1 MDIVNI
7 VIMLLIG
14 VFGGFIS
21 GLVGVGGA
29 IIIYPAI
36 LLLPPLFGAP
46 AYSAYI
52 ASGLTSSQVFFSTLS
67 GSLKARKKT
76 EFSPQLV
83 LYMGGGMII
92 GSMLGAFLANLFDAT
107 FVNTVY
113 IIIAL
118 LALTLMFIKVK
129 PSSEK
134 SSFNKY
140 LLVII
145 GLFIGI
151 ISGIVG
157 AGGAF
162 IIIPILLVQS
172 GESEET
178 WTTFFEYLK
187 ERGLQGTE
195 LVISDAHKGL
205 VSAIRKSFT
214 NVSWQR
220 CQVHFLRNIF
230 TTIPKKNSKS
240 FREAVKGIFKFT
252 DINLAREAKNRLI
265 HDYIDQPKYSKACAS
280 LDDGFEDAFQYTVQG
295 NSHNRLKSTN
305 LIERLNQ
312 EVRRREKIIRIFP
325 NQTSANRLIG
335 AVLMDLHDEW
345 IYSSRKYINF
355 DK

>member
-29 IIIYPAI
+29 IIIFPAI

-92 GSMLGAFLANLFDAT
+92 GSMLGAFLANLFDAI

-134 SSFNKY
+134 SSFNSY
-140 LLVII
+140 HWPFHWYHFRYSRCRWCLHYYSY
-145 GLFIGI
+145 I
-151 ISGIVG
+151 IS
-157 AGGAF
+157 F
-162 IIIPILLVQS
+162 IQI
-172 GESEET
+172 T
-178 WTTFFEYLK
+178 NEY
-187 ERGLQGTE
+187 
-195 LVISDAHKGL
+195 
-205 VSAIRKSFT
+205 
-214 NVSWQR
+214 
-220 CQVHFLRNIF
+220 C
-230 TTIPKKNSKS
+230 
-240 FREAVKGIFKFT
+240 
-252 DINLAREAKNRLI
+252 
-265 HDYIDQPKYSKACAS
+265 
-280 LDDGFEDAFQYTVQG
+280 
-295 NSHNRLKSTN
+295 
-305 LIERLNQ
+305 
-312 EVRRREKIIRIFP
+312 
-325 NQTSANRLIG
+325 
-335 AVLMDLHDEW
+335 
-345 IYSSRKYINF
+345 SR
-355 DK
+355 

>member
-67 GSLKARKKT
+67 GSLKARKT

-162 IIIPILLVQS
+162 IIIPILLVLFKLPMNTVVANS
-172 GESEET
+172 I
-178 WTTFFEYLK
+178 
-187 ERGLQGTE
+187 
-195 LVISDAHKGL
+195 VI
-205 VSAIRKSFT
+205 
-214 NVSWQR
+214 
-220 CQVHFLRNIF
+220 
-230 TTIPKKNSKS
+230 
-240 FREAVKGIFKFT
+240 
-252 DINLAREAKNRLI
+252 
-265 HDYIDQPKYSKACAS
+265 
-280 LDDGFEDAFQYTVQG
+280 AFI
-295 NSHNRLKSTN
+295 SS
-305 LIERLNQ
+305 
-312 EVRRREKIIRIFP
+312 
-325 NQTSANRLIG
+325 IG
-335 AVLMDLHDEW
+335 AFVIKLIQGYIPLYDALFLIIGSIIFAPIGLKLSKKVPNIIQKW
-345 IYSSRKYINF
+345 IISILIVF
-355 DK
+355 AIVQLIL

>member
-162 IIIPILLVQS
+162 IIIPILLVLFKLPMNTVVANSIVIAFISSIGAFVIKLIQGYIPLYDALFLIIGS
-172 GESEET
+172 IIFAPIG
-178 WTTFFEYLK
+178 LK
-187 ERGLQGTE
+187 LSKKVPNIIQKWI
-195 LVISDAHKGL
+195 ISIL
-205 VSAIRKSFT
+205 IVFAISSTHFIKLILITQTAISRK
-214 NVSWQR
+214 
-220 CQVHFLRNIF
+220 I
-230 TTIPKKNSKS
+230 IP
-240 FREAVKGIFKFT
+240 
-252 DINLAREAKNRLI
+252 LI
-265 HDYIDQPKYSKACAS
+265 
-280 LDDGFEDAFQYTVQG
+280 
-295 NSHNRLKSTN
+295 STN
-305 LIERLNQ
+305 MYA
-312 EVRRREKIIRIFP
+312 VR
-325 NQTSANRLIG
+325 
-335 AVLMDLHDEW
+335 
-345 IYSSRKYINF
+345 IYMNKNF
-355 DK
+355 

>member
-145 GLFIGI
+145 GI
-151 ISGIVG
+151 ISGIIG

-162 IIIPILLVQS
+162 IIIPILLVLFKLPMNTVVANS
-172 GESEET
+172 I
-178 WTTFFEYLK
+178 
-187 ERGLQGTE
+187 
-195 LVISDAHKGL
+195 VI
-205 VSAIRKSFT
+205 
-214 NVSWQR
+214 
-220 CQVHFLRNIF
+220 
-230 TTIPKKNSKS
+230 
-240 FREAVKGIFKFT
+240 
-252 DINLAREAKNRLI
+252 
-265 HDYIDQPKYSKACAS
+265 
-280 LDDGFEDAFQYTVQG
+280 AFI
-295 NSHNRLKSTN
+295 SS
-305 LIERLNQ
+305 
-312 EVRRREKIIRIFP
+312 
-325 NQTSANRLIG
+325 IG
-335 AVLMDLHDEW
+335 AFVIKLIQGYIPLYDALFLIIGSIIFAPIGLKLSKKVPNIIQKW
-345 IYSSRKYINF
+345 IISILIVF
-355 DK
+355 AIIQLIL

>member
-52 ASGLTSSQVFFSTLS
+52 ASGPSGLTSSQVFFSTLS

-162 IIIPILLVQS
+162 IIIPILLVLFKLPMNTVVANS
-172 GESEET
+172 I
-178 WTTFFEYLK
+178 
-187 ERGLQGTE
+187 
-195 LVISDAHKGL
+195 VI
-205 VSAIRKSFT
+205 
-214 NVSWQR
+214 
-220 CQVHFLRNIF
+220 
-230 TTIPKKNSKS
+230 
-240 FREAVKGIFKFT
+240 
-252 DINLAREAKNRLI
+252 
-265 HDYIDQPKYSKACAS
+265 
-280 LDDGFEDAFQYTVQG
+280 AFI
-295 NSHNRLKSTN
+295 SS
-305 LIERLNQ
+305 
-312 EVRRREKIIRIFP
+312 
-325 NQTSANRLIG
+325 IG
-335 AVLMDLHDEW
+335 AFVIKLIQGYIPLYDALFLIIGSIIFAPIGLKLSKKVPNIIQKW
-345 IYSSRKYINF
+345 IISILIVF
-355 DK
+355 AIVQLIL

>member
-67 GSLKARKKT
+67 GSLKARKNR
-76 EFSPQLV
+76 V
-83 LYMGGGMII
+83 LTTISSLYGWRHDYR
-92 GSMLGAFLANLFDAT
+92 SMLGAFLANLFDAT

-162 IIIPILLVQS
+162 IIIPILLVLFKLPMNTVVANS
-172 GESEET
+172 I
-178 WTTFFEYLK
+178 
-187 ERGLQGTE
+187 
-195 LVISDAHKGL
+195 VI
-205 VSAIRKSFT
+205 
-214 NVSWQR
+214 
-220 CQVHFLRNIF
+220 
-230 TTIPKKNSKS
+230 
-240 FREAVKGIFKFT
+240 
-252 DINLAREAKNRLI
+252 
-265 HDYIDQPKYSKACAS
+265 
-280 LDDGFEDAFQYTVQG
+280 AFI
-295 NSHNRLKSTN
+295 SS
-305 LIERLNQ
+305 
-312 EVRRREKIIRIFP
+312 
-325 NQTSANRLIG
+325 IG
-335 AVLMDLHDEW
+335 AFVIKL
-345 IYSSRKYINF
+345 IQGYIPLYDALF
-355 DK
+355 LIIGSIIFAPIGLKLSKKSLT

>member
-157 AGGAF
+157 AGGA
-162 IIIPILLVQS
+162 
-172 GESEET
+172 
-178 WTTFFEYLK
+178 
-187 ERGLQGTE
+187 
-195 LVISDAHKGL
+195 
-205 VSAIRKSFT
+205 
-214 NVSWQR
+214 
-220 CQVHFLRNIF
+220 
-230 TTIPKKNSKS
+230 
-240 FREAVKGIFKFT
+240 
-252 DINLAREAKNRLI
+252 
-265 HDYIDQPKYSKACAS
+265 
-280 LDDGFEDAFQYTVQG
+280 
-295 NSHNRLKSTN
+295 
-305 LIERLNQ
+305 
-312 EVRRREKIIRIFP
+312 
-325 NQTSANRLIG
+325 
-335 AVLMDLHDEW
+335 
-345 IYSSRKYINF
+345 
-355 DK
+355 